1 MVGRSH
7 ETLGPGLE
15 EGKREDVARKEKTN
29 GSVDEKVK
37 LKWTG

>member
-1 MVGRSH
+1 M
-7 ETLGPGLE
+7 E

-29 GSVDEKVK
+29 GSDVDEKVK